1 MFKRRKQQFEIDYDK
16 LADAIVKAQ
25 EKADKETIKQAVID
39 AQDELYKRETEQQE
53 AKKKEWQQTLG
64 DDNLKAF
71 FKILFIKKD
80 EAKTLSA
87 NITIMKMLLI
97 GIYYIFEAIM
107 YFLIIGFI
115 IVSFLEKTFFSICF
129 ASFFLV
135 IGVLIARIIRIA
147 RFEVEHIDDNKY
159 LTTLFSSM
167 LSLLAVI
174 IAVVSVVITQK

>member
-1 MFKRRKQQFEIDYDK
+1 MLKRRKQQFEIDYDK
-16 LADAIVKAQ
+16 LAEAIVKAQ
-25 EKADKETIKQAVID
+25 EIADKETIKQAVID
-39 AQDELYKRETEQQE
+39 AQYELYKRETEQQE

-64 DDNLKAF
+64 DNNLKAF
-71 FKILFIKKD
+71 FKILFMKKD

-87 NITIMKMLLI
+87 NITIMKMLLT
-97 GIYYIFEAIM
+97 GIYYIFEFFL
-107 YFLIIGFI
+107 YFLIVGFI
-115 IVSFLEKTFFSICF
+115 VVAFLEKTSVLICI
-129 ASFFLV
+129 AIFFL
-135 IGVLIARIIRIA
+135 IMGVLIARIIRIA

>member
-1 MFKRRKQQFEIDYDK
+1 MLKRRKQQFEIDYDK
-16 LADAIVKAQ
+16 LAEAIVKAQ

-39 AQDELYKRETEQQE
+39 AQDELDKREREQQE

-64 DDNLKAF
+64 DNNLKTF
-71 FKILFIKKD
+71 FKILFMKKD

-87 NITIMKMLLI
+87 NNTIIKMLLI
-97 GIYYIFEAIM
+97 GIYYIFEAII

-115 IVSFLEKTFFSICF
+115 IVAFLEKTLFSVCI
-129 ASFFLV
+129 AIFFLT
-135 IGVLIARIIRIA
+135 IGLLIARIIRIA

>member
-39 AQDELYKRETEQQE
+39 AQYELYKRETEQQE

-64 DDNLKAF
+64 DNNLKAF
-71 FKILFIKKD
+71 FKILFMKKD
-80 EAKTLSA
+80 EAKTFSA
-87 NITIMKMLLI
+87 NITIMKMLLT
-97 GIYYIFEAIM
+97 GIYYIFEFFL
-107 YFLIIGFI
+107 YFLIVGI
-115 IVSFLEKTFFSICF
+115 IVVAFLEKTFFSICS

>member
-25 EKADKETIKQAVID
+25 EIADKETIKQAVID
-39 AQDELYKRETEQQE
+39 AQYELYKRETEQQE

-64 DDNLKAF
+64 DNNLKAF
-71 FKILFIKKD
+71 FKILFMKKD

-87 NITIMKMLLI
+87 NITIMKMLLT
-97 GIYYIFEAIM
+97 GIYYIFEFFL
-107 YFLIIGFI
+107 YFLIVGFI
-115 IVSFLEKTFFSICF
+115 VVAFLEKTSVLICI
-129 ASFFLV
+129 AIFFL
-135 IGVLIARIIRIA
+135 IMGVLIARIIRIA